1 MPCLGAWFPLI
12 LRFNTMS
19 TPYETNYML
28 TWGDEECATQIKY
41 MYLKFELETL
51 FEVDIQ
57 KDIVKVESCTT
68 RIRLE

>member
-1 MPCLGAWFPLI
+1 
-12 LRFNTMS
+12 MS

-41 MYLKFELETL
+41 MCLKFELETL

>member
-1 MPCLGAWFPLI
+1 
-12 LRFNTMS
+12 MS

-68 RIRLE
+68 HIRLE